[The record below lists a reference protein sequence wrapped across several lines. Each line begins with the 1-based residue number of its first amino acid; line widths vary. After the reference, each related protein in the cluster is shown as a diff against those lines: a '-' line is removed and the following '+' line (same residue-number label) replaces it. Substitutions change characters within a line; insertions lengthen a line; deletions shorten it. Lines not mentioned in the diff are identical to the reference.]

1 MAKRGHSETRSH
13 RAGCGLMFH
22 SDMKI
27 EPRTVRAPEIGRLW
41 FNSPPLTLR
50 QLRGKVVLIDFWDYT
65 CVNCI
70 RTLPYLKAWHQR
82 YRDRALVIIGVH
94 TPEFTFAQYES
105 NVERG
110 IREFGLEYPIVS
122 DSNYELWNAFA
133 NRAWPAKYLI
143 DKEGYARYAH
153 LGEGSYQ
160 ETEQA
165 IQELLLEASPGLHL
179 PPLLEPLR
187 AEDQPSA
194 ICYQPSPELYL
205 GHRRGRIGN
214 PDGFQEDRAAD
225 YSFAGEPEE
234 NVFYLVGR
242 WSSTAEFIEA
252 AASDTPQPNRI
263 VLRYSAA
270 AVNLVMASN
279 RASSAEVLILQ
290 DGQPLSREQAT
301 ADTEFRAGNGRQE
314 SLVVIRRP
322 RMYALV
328 DNRQFGEHTLE
339 LISSTP
345 GLAAYAFTFTGC
357 VSNSTERKEKP

>member
-1 MAKRGHSETRSH
+1 MAAETY
-13 RAGCGLMFH
+13 
-22 SDMKI
+22 MKI

-41 FNSPPLTLR
+41 FNSPPLSLR

-70 RTLPYLKAWHQR
+70 RTLPYLKAWHER
-82 YRDRALVIIGVH
+82 YRDLGLVIIGVH

-122 DSNYELWNAFA
+122 DSNYELWKAFA

-160 ETEQA
+160 ETERT
-165 IQELLLEASPGLHL
+165 IQELLLEANPSLQL
-179 PPLLEPLR
+179 PPVMEVIRP
-187 AEDQPSA
+187 EDKPGA
-194 ICYQPSPELYL
+194 VCYQPSPELYL

-214 PDGFQEDRAAD
+214 PEGFQEDRTGD
-225 YSFAGEPEE
+225 YTFTGEPKED
-234 NVFYLVGR
+234 VFYLVGR
-242 WSSTAEFIEA
+242 WSATGEFVEA
-252 AASDTPQPNRI
+252 AANEQPNRI

-270 AVNLVMASN
+270 AVNLVMASQ
-279 RASSAEVLILQ
+279 RASSAEVLLVQ
-290 DGQPLSREQAT
+290 DGRPLPRKQAT
-301 ADTEFRAGNGRQE
+301 ADTEFRSTNGGEE
-314 SLVVIRRP
+314 SLVVVSRP

-328 DNRQFGEHTLE
+328 DNHNFGTHTLE
-339 LISSTP
+339 LITSAP
-345 GLAAYAFTFTGC
+345 GVAAYAFTFTGC
-357 VSNSTERKEKP
+357 VSAPDARTSTA